1 MKLIPANQVIGSR
14 PANITSIYADRH
26 PSDGTTANKT
36 SGVTVQL
43 TLEQYLSLI
52 NRDAAQKVQA
62 TFAEKPFLD
71 VLLPEELTPGI
82 PLKKSQVRL
91 AQFDEKRFSELAVW
105 LKDEFAPALNSLGQ
119 ADLGDF
125 TALKRAS
132 NNLPVDKEAFIT
144 LVNQLEKDVGKLDLQ
159 TRKKV
164 YIFVQLINA
173 LNTQWFNKQDLHL
186 SCELSDVKDYK
197 KFLKHLTCYQ
207 VMGRWAYPSK
217 NGGINAFV
225 GMPAYKS
232 SPSVTVGQCEL
243 FNTSVAGV
251 LVNYEALE
259 HLAKSPFSSEPLKE
273 RTGERGFAEFCAAQ
287 QQVNDVIKGRYFSPQ
302 TYMPVVFGSVLHE
315 ELRHAI
321 ERIGISNVDKVPYLI
336 VNDKF
341 IETYMRTYYKDDSV
355 LRKVYESAASPELKA
370 HVGYGIYELSAQL
383 SGLVSSPDSAFMLDE
398 WLGEI
403 RNNRAPYGYT
413 STFGGWLLGSK
424 TGNVSVELDDKNWSR
439 PPFDFYDLIPKLAKH
454 PVNNL
459 RLSAKKL
466 NPGTFTYAIENPFIW
481 TTGNNG
487 ELALRK

>member
-1 MKLIPANQVIGSR
+1 MQLTPANKIVGNQT
-14 PANITSIYADRH
+14 TSMISACAPRH
-26 PSDGTTANKT
+26 PSDGATTNKT
-36 SGVTVQL
+36 SSVTVQL

-52 NRDAAQKVQA
+52 NRDSVQRVQA

-71 VLLPEELTPGI
+71 VLLPDELTPGI
-82 PLKKSQVRL
+82 PLKKSQVCIT
-91 AQFDEKRFSELAVW
+91 QFDEKRFSELAVW

-125 TALKRAS
+125 AALKRAG
-132 NNLPVDKEAFIT
+132 NNLPVDKESFAALI
-144 LVNQLEKDVGKLDLQ
+144 NQLEKDIGKLDLQ

-217 NGGINAFV
+217 SGGINAFV

-259 HLAKSPFSSEPLKE
+259 HLAKSPFSIELPKQRAGE
-273 RTGERGFAEFCAAQ
+273 TGFTEFSAAQ
-287 QQVNDVIKGRYFSPQ
+287 QQVNDVIRGRYSSSQ
-302 TYMPVVFGSVLHE
+302 AYMPVVFGSVLHE
-315 ELRHAI
+315 ELRHAM

-341 IETYMRTYYKDDSV
+341 IETYMRTYYKDGSV
-355 LRKVYESAASPELKA
+355 LKKIYEGAASPELKA
-370 HVGYGIYELSAQL
+370 HVGYGAY
-383 SGLVSSPDSAFMLDE
+383 SG
-398 WLGEI
+398 
-403 RNNRAPYGYT
+403 R
-413 STFGGWLLGSK
+413 
-424 TGNVSVELDDKNWSR
+424 
-439 PPFDFYDLIPKLAKH
+439 
-454 PVNNL
+454 
-459 RLSAKKL
+459 
-466 NPGTFTYAIENPFIW
+466 
-481 TTGNNG
+481 
-487 ELALRK
+487 